1 MTQTIKRRNF
11 ITLLGGAA
19 AAWPLA
25 AGAQQ
30 PTMPV
35 VGYLIIGSRD
45 ALPQLERGFRQG
57 LSETGYVE
65 GRNVAIE
72 YRSAENQIDRLP
84 ALAADLVRRQ
94 VRVIAASGG
103 FSAALAV
110 KAASGTIPI
119 VFQGGGDPVG
129 QGLVAS
135 LNRPGGNLTGV
146 TSLNNELGPK
156 RLEVL
161 RELVPTA
168 TTLALLV
175 NPATPVAESQL
186 RDTQAAAPILG
197 LQLHALRASTERD
210 FDRVFAELVQARAG
224 GLVIGPSPLFASH
237 FEQLAALAV
246 RHAVPTISFDREFV
260 TAGGLM
266 SYGGSLTE
274 AWRTLGALTGR
285 ILKGEKPAD
294 LPVQQITKVE
304 LIINMKTAKALS
316 LTFPITLLGRADE
329 VIE

>member
-1 MTQTIKRRNF
+1 MKRREF
-11 ITLLGGAA
+11 ITLLGRAA
-19 AAWPLA
+19 AAWPA
-25 AGAQQ
+25 AAVAQQ
-30 PTMPV
+30 PAIPV
-35 VGYLIIGSRD
+35 VGYLIVGSRD
-45 ALPQLERGFRQG
+45 VLPHLERAFHQG

-94 VRVIAASGG
+94 VGVIAASGG
-103 FSAALAV
+103 FGAALAV
-110 KAASGTIPI
+110 KAASATIPI

-129 QGLVAS
+129 AGLVAS

-161 RELVPTA
+161 HELVPTA

-175 NPATPVAESQL
+175 SRTPVGESQL
-186 RDTQAAAPILG
+186 RDTQAAARILG

-210 FDRVFAELVQARAG
+210 FDMVFAELVQARAG
-224 GLVIGPSPLFASH
+224 GLVIANDPLFYSH
-237 FEQLAALAV
+237 FQRLAALAV

-266 SYGGSLTE
+266 SFGGSLTE
-274 AWRTLGALTGR
+274 AWRALGAYTGR
-285 ILKGEKPAD
+285 ILKGDNPAD

-304 LIINMKTAKALS
+304 LIINTKTAKALG

>member
-1 MTQTIKRRNF
+1 VF
-11 ITLLGGAA
+11 
-19 AAWPLA
+19 
-25 AGAQQ
+25 
-30 PTMPV
+30 
-35 VGYLIIGSRD
+35 
-45 ALPQLERGFRQG
+45 PQLERAFRQG
-57 LSETGYVE
+57 LSETGYDE
-65 GRNVAIE
+65 GRNVAVE

-103 FSAALAV
+103 FAAALAV
-110 KAASGTIPI
+110 KAASATIPI
-119 VFQGGGDPVG
+119 VFLGAGDPVG
-129 QGLVAS
+129 AGLVAS

-161 RELVPTA
+161 HELVPTA

-175 NPATPVAESQL
+175 NPTPVGESQL
-186 RDTQAAAPILG
+186 RDTQAAARILG
-197 LQLHALRASTERD
+197 LQLHGLRASTERD
-210 FDRVFAELVQARAG
+210 FDMVFAELVQARAG
-224 GLVIGPSPLFASH
+224 GLVIANSPLFGSH
-237 FEQLAALAV
+237 FQRLAALAV
-246 RHAVPTISFDREFV
+246 RHAVPTISFDRGFV

-266 SYGGSLTE
+266 SFGGSLTE
-274 AWRTLGALTGR
+274 AWRVLGAYTGR
-285 ILKGEKPAD
+285 ILKGDNPAD

-304 LIINMKTAKALS
+304 LTINTKTAKALG

>member
-1 MTQTIKRRNF
+1 MRRREF

-19 AAWPLA
+19 VAWPLA
-25 AGAQQ
+25 ARAQ
-30 PTMPV
+30 PAIPV
-35 VGYLIIGSRD
+35 VGYLFVGPRD
-45 ALPQLERGFRQG
+45 VFLRLERAFREG

-103 FSAALAV
+103 FQAALAV
-110 KAASGTIPI
+110 KAASATIPI
-119 VFQGGGDPVG
+119 VFVGAGDPVG

-146 TSLNNELGPK
+146 TSLNIELGPK

-161 RELVPTA
+161 HELVPTA

-175 NPATPVAESQL
+175 NATAASAQL
-186 RDTQAAAPILG
+186 TGPQAAARILG
-197 LQLHALRASTERD
+197 AQLHALRASTERD

-224 GLVIGPSPLFASH
+224 GLVISSNPLFASH

-266 SYGGSLTE
+266 SYGGNLTE
-274 AWRTLGALTGR
+274 VWRALGALTGR
-285 ILKGEKPAD
+285 ILKGDKPAD

-304 LIINMKTAKALS
+304 LVINLKTAKALG
-316 LTFPITLLGRADE
+316 LTFPLTLLGRADE